1 MDRTTPP
8 PDHAFLQREG
18 GAARRRLNWGIDLV
32 LRREWKEY
40 EPFRDLLFTREPRAY
55 WMSVTQIVQAKPR
68 RRPQR
73 LRLADS
79 IPIVLRQQDGHRIP
93 GKLQCVSMTGG
104 LVVPASLLPPSSMV
118 RLIFVTPKGP
128 VTGTAEML
136 HPVSWTE
143 QPFRFA
149 AIPDSGQ
156 HRLRAVIEMVYG
168 HTG

>member
-1 MDRTTPP
+1 M
-8 PDHAFLQREG
+8 
-18 GAARRRLNWGIDLV
+18 
-32 LRREWKEY
+32 
-40 EPFRDLLFTREPRAY
+40 
-55 WMSVTQIVQAKPR
+55 TQTIQAKPG

-73 LRLADS
+73 LQLADS
-79 IPIVLRQQDGHRIP
+79 IPIVLRRPDGHRIP

-104 LVVPASLLPPSSMV
+104 LLVPASLLPPGSMV
-118 RLIFVTPKGP
+118 RLIFVTPNGP

-136 HPVSWTE
+136 HPVSKAE

-168 HTG
+168 ATE